1 MQNFVEKLQNYFCVK
16 KVPETTP
23 KTEIPNKFA
32 QTMLKKFEY
41 LMSWYGKKYCPIDLY
56 DGSFLDQPSKWRNVK
71 NSKYDADFDWRREAT
86 AIFVNNYAFSE
97 SLNLKVNRIF

>member
-1 MQNFVEKLQNYFCVK
+1 MIRKRPL
-16 KVPETTP
+16 

-56 DGSFLDQPSKWRNVK
+56 DGSFMDQPSKWRNVR
-71 NSKYDADFDWRREAT
+71 NSKNDADFDWRREAT

-97 SLNLKVNRIF
+97 SLNLKVSCKL